1 MKRSAAPRRDMP
13 STSTAWTILLRKS
26 IDVTLPM
33 RIPFSNEGP
42 SESGNPILN
51 KGEMPQAARPA
62 KRPLR
67 RKFFGEAQHPHRAS
81 GRSRFVSAR
90 RRST

>member
-1 MKRSAAPRRDMP
+1 MP

-51 KGEMPQAARPA
+51 KGEM
-62 KRPLR
+62 L
-67 RKFFGEAQHPHRAS
+67 
-81 GRSRFVSAR
+81 
-90 RRST
+90 

>member
-42 SESGNPILN
+42 GESENPILN
-51 KGEMPQAARPA
+51 KGEMLYGCEIRSQA
-62 KRPLR
+62 K
-67 RKFFGEAQHPHRAS
+67 GHDYE
-81 GRSRFVSAR
+81 
-90 RRST
+90 